1 VDGGL
6 FRHDTSVSMLFFVPS
21 ELQPRAHTC
30 NLSHMLCVQE
40 IAGGERYLCV
50 NRDVEVCLMC
60 LNIIVLPECICSD
73 FAPRLRCSVP
83 MCSTENVLRCKHC
96 YLFSGRPAGGTFDQ

>member
-1 VDGGL
+1 MCCRLSYRLDKETVDTL
-6 FRHDTSVSMLFFVPS
+6 FRHDTSVFKRFFVPS

-60 LNIIVLPECICSD
+60 LNIIVLPEYICSSSSD
-73 FAPRLRCSVP
+73 FALILLLV
-83 MCSTENVLRCKHC
+83 
-96 YLFSGRPAGGTFDQ
+96 